1 MAIVAPLMQPKPPRL
16 LPTLG
21 LVVLWLALYFLWV
34 AVRPTAPVVT
44 TKPSRVSTTTTTAPL
59 FKFKP

>member
-1 MAIVAPLMQPKPPRL
+1 VAPLMQPKPPRL

-21 LVVLWLALYFLWV
+21 LVVLWVALYFLWV

-44 TKPSRVSTTTTTAPL
+44 TRPAKTATTTTTGEPL
-59 FKFKP
+59 FKVKP